1 MSEVA
6 DFLHAHAPFDAL
18 DRAELERVAAVAEAE
33 HHAAGTT
40 IFAQGA
46 EPVRHLRVVRS
57 GAVELILDGRVIDLL
72 EPGELLG
79 HPSMLSGLPTGFAAR
94 AAQDTVCLRIPD
106 DTAQELLARPAGL
119 RYVARSLLGWPRVG
133 DRGTPHGA
141 LDAGRRPVGTLI
153 RDTATA
159 ATH

>member
-6 DFLHAHAPFDAL
+6 DFLQAHPPFDAL
-18 DRAELERVAAVAEAE
+18 DRAELERVAAVAETE

-46 EPVRHLRVVRS
+46 EPARHLRVVRT

-94 AAQDTVCLRIPD
+94 AAVDTTCLRIPD
-106 DTAQELLARPAGL
+106 DVAQELLAKPAGL
-119 RYVARSLLGWPRVG
+119 LAALLGLFAVFFHRIAVG
-133 DRGTPHGA
+133 PKLPQPEPVVTE
-141 LDAGRRPVGTLI
+141 RPDEAVTK
-153 RDTATA
+153 RSEEP
-159 ATH
+159 